1 MPKQDKKCFDFLNSK
16 SFVGWNVSNIL
27 NNVQEVGSSFLSCT
41 FNWVRR
47 EVNGVAHALAKF
59 ASPLRS
65 SLCCTSSS
73 IPRSVWIGWNHDVS
87 LLSF

>member
-47 EVNGVAHALAKF
+47 EVNGVAHALTKF

-65 SLCCTSSS
+65 S
-73 IPRSVWIGWNHDVS
+73 
-87 LLSF
+87 